1 MAYKPKSNIGRVLNR
16 NTGINKRP
24 KYEYLN
30 SGVYQLWCQD
40 CSLVYTGETGRQFH
54 VRYKEY
60 ALAYKKKIIS
70 AYAQHLI
77 NHGHSVGHM
86 EDGMDVIFTIHK
98 VRHLDTV
105 EIYRIYK
112 KTEQGVQIND
122 ERNITKNKIFD
133 VIVQYDSQYM
143 AW

>member
-1 MAYKPKSNIGRVLNR
+1 
-16 NTGINKRP
+16 
-24 KYEYLN
+24 
-30 SGVYQLWCQD
+30 
-40 CSLVYTGETGRQFH
+40 
-54 VRYKEY
+54 
-60 ALAYKKKIIS
+60 
-70 AYAQHLI
+70 
-77 NHGHSVGHM
+77 M